1 MITTYSLYKFVKDYL
16 LLIPL
21 RGEWNIYVKEGD
33 SVKPGDLLFETLD
46 RKVIQSFYL
55 PQELGIKAKD
65 AADYVC
71 RVDGEFVMPNEILAE
86 RVVAG
91 GLSIKT
97 LYSDKEGII
106 DYSRLNQ
113 GFIDILSEGKNEKE
127 FALFDGII
135 EKIDK
140 KLGIYIKTDVLETR
154 KFYFSEFEKNIKFL
168 DIDTLSGRLSFVG
181 DGSSVYSVKNLTERY
196 DGEIVWAGRFIY
208 PALASAIL
216 ERGAIAVLAYAMD
229 YKDFEKIDFPL
240 VITGGFGHLPMSSL
254 YLHFWKSLQG
264 SYIKLNAV
272 NHNLIVAGRSVT
284 LYSNPYRKCEVA
296 FKIGDKV
303 RCLDVNHWGEVGLV
317 ADVLDNSVTVKLEK
331 GTSLIPEVLLQK
343 FVS

>member
-1 MITTYSLYKFVKDYL
+1 MITTYSLHKFVKDKL

-21 RGEWNIYVKEGD
+21 RGEWNIFVKEGD
-33 SVKPGDLLFETLD
+33 SIQSGDLLFETLD

-55 PQELGIKAKD
+55 PQELGIKAKN

-113 GFIDILSEGKNEKE
+113 GFIDILSEGKREKE
-127 FALFDGII
+127 FALFDGVVD
-135 EKIDK
+135 KIDK

-154 KFYFSEFEKNIKFL
+154 KFYFSEFEKNVKFL
-168 DIDTLSGRLSFVG
+168 DIDALSGKLSFVG
-181 DGSSVYSVKNLTERY
+181 DGSSVYSVKNLKESY
-196 DGEIVWAGRFIY
+196 DGEIVWAGRFVY
-208 PALASAIL
+208 PSLASAIL
-216 ERGAIAVLAYAMD
+216 ERGAVAVLAYAMD
-229 YKDFEKIDFPL
+229 YEDFKKIDFPL

-254 YLHFWKSLQG
+254 YLHFWKSLHG
-264 SYIKLNAV
+264 SYIKLNVAD
-272 NHNLIVAGRSVT
+272 HNLTVAGRSVA
-284 LYSNPYRKCEVA
+284 LYSNAYRKCDISFRV
-296 FKIGDKV
+296 GDKV
-303 RCLDVNHWGEVGLV
+303 RCLDVNHWGEIGLV

-331 GTSLIPEVLLQK
+331 SVSLIPDVLLQK